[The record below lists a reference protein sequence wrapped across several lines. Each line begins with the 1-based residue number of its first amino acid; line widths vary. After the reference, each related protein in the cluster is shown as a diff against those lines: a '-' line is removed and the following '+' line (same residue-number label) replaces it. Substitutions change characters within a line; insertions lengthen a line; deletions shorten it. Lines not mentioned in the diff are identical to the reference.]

1 MRLSA
6 KARPM
11 QADGAFLMT
20 TGKIMP
26 RYFFNVHI
34 GSDVLG
40 DPDGQDLRDPDQAW
54 EVAKA
59 MAQNLMQTKFEQP
72 INWASSHIEVKDQ
85 AEEIVLEFPFLE
97 AIQIDPQPH

>member
-1 MRLSA
+1 MI
-6 KARPM
+6 
-11 QADGAFLMT
+11 T

-34 GSDVLG
+34 GSDILS

-59 MAQNLMQTKFEQP
+59 MAQNLMQTDFERP
-72 INWASSHIEVKDQ
+72 INWSSSLIEVKDQ
-85 AEEIVLEFPFLE
+85 SDEIVLEFPFLE
-97 AIQIDPQPH
+97 AIQINQQPH

>member
-1 MRLSA
+1 
-6 KARPM
+6 M
-11 QADGAFLMT
+11 QAVGAYLMT
-20 TGKIMP
+20 TGKTMP

-97 AIQIDPQPH
+97 AIQIDTQPH